1 MIAYWVLGVAVL
13 AGLLL
18 AGNWFVNARPH
29 QILKVLKWAVFAVLI
44 LVIGF
49 LAVTGRLNLALM
61 SLPILLPW
69 FMRARAFSRVA
80 KNFSRMARGRA
91 GVGSGQTSDVETR
104 FLRMSLDH
112 DSGEMA
118 GEVIEG
124 PYAGKRLDDMSVSDL
139 VALLGQVLQQDEE
152 SAQVLSAYLDRK
164 HPDWRARAQEQT
176 GSSDS
181 GSGGG
186 GSGGGGTMT
195 REEAYEVLGLEA
207 GASEEA
213 VREAYKRLISTVHP
227 DKGGS
232 SYLAAQINRAKD
244 VLLGRP

>member
-1 MIAYWVLGVAVL
+1 VIAYWVLGVAML

-18 AGNWFVNARPH
+18 AGNWLVNAQPH

-69 FMRARAFSRVA
+69 FMRARAFTRAA

-91 GVGSGQTSDVETR
+91 GAGSGQTSDVETR

-118 GEVIEG
+118 GEVIAG
-124 PYAGKRLDDMSVSDL
+124 PYAGKRLDDLSVNDL

-152 SAQVLSAYLDRK
+152 SAQVLTAYLDRK
-164 HPDWRARAQEQT
+164 HPDWRARAQERT

-186 GSGGGGTMT
+186 GAMT
-195 REEAYEVLGLEA
+195 RAEAYAVLGLEA

-213 VREAYKRLISTVHP
+213 VREAYKRLIATVHP